1 MDPLYIDPNY
11 TEDSL
16 DLHIAIGCF
25 IFIFFLSW
33 FLDTYIFPIL
43 IAFFL
48 PVAGPRI
55 DGHDIDQFMPP
66 VMVQI
71 SSSSDNDH
79 EYGGGR
85 NCVICLEEF
94 KDGEWCRLFPHCN
107 HKFHV
112 PCIDAWLECPN
123 LSCPLCRNSLEDDLA
138 ILANVTEIDDL
149 V

>member
-11 TEDSL
+11 NEDSL
-16 DLHIAIGCF
+16 ELHVAIGCF
-25 IFIFFLSW
+25 IFILLLSY
-33 FLDTYIFPIL
+33 FLDTFVLPIL
-43 IAFFL
+43 KAFFL
-48 PVAGPRI
+48 PVAGPRVNN
-55 DGHDIDQFMPP
+55 HEIDQFMPP

-71 SSSSDNDH
+71 SSSDDH

-94 KDGEWCRLFPHCN
+94 KDKEWCRFFPHCN

-123 LSCPLCRNSLEDDLA
+123 LSCPLCRNSLEDDHA
-138 ILANVTEIDDL
+138 ILANVILGMIFFE
-149 V
+149 